1 MKINKTKVLIIIIL
15 GISILASQII
25 YIIIFHGGL
34 SRKQSVWGDFGSFFG
49 GFIGTILGFINL
61 LFLIQTIGIQNDQLK
76 LMKDD
81 FQIQINAREKSE
93 SKERYYY
100 YEKILLESIS
110 QINEL
115 KNYYATKDH
124 SGENNFTLAVF
135 GILNMYYG
143 LIQQSEGKSYSPES
157 RDEKILRKNII
168 RYIGI
173 ANIIIDATRTI
184 LNGDIIEDNKK
195 KLIARYQILL
205 TDSDIKYL
213 VCYREFI
220 ENDDSEIKI
229 LNEVLK
235 QYSKISINDLMN
247 NRNMNIKEIA
257 IENNIEQI
265 KFKEIP

>member
-100 YEKILLESIS
+100 YEKIDRFNRRLFSFSNGNIWNYNNYNNTLKIIYKTNSEQDALNRLKEILDSDSIQS
-110 QINEL
+110 
-115 KNYYATKDH
+115 
-124 SGENNFTLAVF
+124 
-135 GILNMYYG
+135 GILFSTKY
-143 LIQQSEGKSYSPES
+143 
-157 RDEKILRKNII
+157 NI
-168 RYIGI
+168 
-173 ANIIIDATRTI
+173 
-184 LNGDIIEDNKK
+184 
-195 KLIARYQILL
+195 
-205 TDSDIKYL
+205 
-213 VCYREFI
+213 
-220 ENDDSEIKI
+220 
-229 LNEVLK
+229 
-235 QYSKISINDLMN
+235 
-247 NRNMNIKEIA
+247 
-257 IENNIEQI
+257 
-265 KFKEIP
+265 